1 MDDIRVLYPPSQIS
15 EGVKAIV
22 RGTVLRAEE
31 AAGAGRPI
39 IVMPVLNAA
48 FMLAADFCREWHN
61 QKGPS
66 MSLAFIKVSSYVG
79 KRKTTSSI
87 LGLGLDKVPE
97 NAFVIVIDTV
107 ADTGDTLR
115 LVKAALPLTPPEMY
129 RVLLAKEDKVNLS
142 EIGDRLRSS
151 IFLPGDP
158 WLIGYGLDYNGRYRQ
173 LPYIGALA
181 NESK

>member
-1 MDDIRVLYPPSQIS
+1 
-15 EGVKAIV
+15 
-22 RGTVLRAEE
+22 
-31 AAGAGRPI
+31 
-39 IVMPVLNAA
+39 
-48 FMLAADFCREWHN
+48 
-61 QKGPS
+61 
-66 MSLAFIKVSSYVG
+66 
-79 KRKTTSSI
+79 
-87 LGLGLDKVPE
+87 
-97 NAFVIVIDTV
+97 VIVIDTV